1 MAVRNFWVEA
11 NIGGYV
17 NTLKGGPRRKDGG
30 MNITVY
36 QREDGGI
43 KTAVRIFCRSRDEK
57 LITEVQIGG
66 ELVGKFE
73 TVR

>member
-11 NIGGYV
+11 DVDGYQNMV
-17 NTLKGGPRRKDGG
+17 SGGPRGKTSG
-30 MNITVY
+30 MDVTVY

-43 KTAVRIFCRSRDEK
+43 KTAVQIFCRSRDEK

-66 ELVGKFE
+66 ELVGRFE

>member
-11 NIGGYV
+11 DIDGYSS
-17 NTLKGGPRRKDGG
+17 TPKGGPRSKSDG
-30 MNITVY
+30 MDVTIY

-43 KTAVRIFCRSRDEK
+43 KTAVKVFCRAIGDK
-57 LITEVQIGG
+57 LITEVILGG
-66 ELVGKFE
+66 DLVGRFE

>member
-1 MAVRNFWVEA
+1 MDV
-11 NIGGYV
+11 
-17 NTLKGGPRRKDGG
+17 
-30 MNITVY
+30 TVY

-43 KTAVRIFCRSRDEK
+43 KTAVKVFCRAIGEK

-73 TVR
+73 TAR